1 MNIAELRNTLDVLE
15 KEFAHI
21 DELELTFSSG
31 YSLTN
36 IELTYTASEDGIT
49 HSRLV
54 LKGDKT
60 NG

>member
-1 MNIAELRNTLDVLE
+1 MNITELKKVIEILE
-15 KEFAHI
+15 TEFEEI
-21 DELELTFSSG
+21 EDFELTFSSG

-36 IELTYTASEDGIT
+36 IELTYTVSEDGIT

-54 LKGDKT
+54 LKGDKS